1 MKDKKKRTDGLIP
14 FNKMTQS
21 ERSAIARKGA
31 EATNEV
37 RREKKKLKELLEL
50 ALQMPGKTG
59 DRAMDITNALVNK
72 AVRGDT
78 KAYEIIRDTMGE
90 KPREQIDTTITYE
103 DRLREAED
111 EDEY

>member
-1 MKDKKKRTDGLIP
+1 MGKSKSLENLIPSNKRTP
-14 FNKMTQS
+14 R
-21 ERSAIARKGA
+21 ERSEIARKGA
-31 EATNEV
+31 EATNQIK
-37 RREKKKLKELLEL
+37 REKKKLKELLEIAL
-50 ALQMPGKTG
+50 ALPGKTG

-78 KAYEIIRDTMGE
+78 KAYEIIRDTIGE

-111 EDEY
+111 EEEY